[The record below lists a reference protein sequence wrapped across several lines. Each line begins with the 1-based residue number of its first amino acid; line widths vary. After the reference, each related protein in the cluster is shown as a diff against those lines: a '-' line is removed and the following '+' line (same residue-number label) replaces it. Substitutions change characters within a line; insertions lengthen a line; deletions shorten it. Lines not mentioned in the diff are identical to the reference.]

1 MKKTFI
7 ILSVCV
13 FLTHVM
19 FAQLK
24 VASNGNVGI
33 QLGTNTP
40 LSPLSIGDVGSSSS
54 KVTISADS
62 YTKGLSVTR
71 TGTTSYNQQYSIIG
85 SSSIVSGKSAYGVG
99 GYSYSSTYLNTGRSW
114 GIVGY
119 AGNATDGYN
128 YGVMGTHFGTG
139 YGAGIVGT
147 VNGNQDVSV
156 PGVYAGYFVGNV
168 YVTGT
173 LTGNPVVN
181 SDKRYKKNIANL
193 DTKTTLKN
201 VLQML
206 PVEYNLNQIYTKS
219 VGDSAVVERPL
230 YDEKSQVFQKKHYG
244 VIAQDL
250 QKLYP
255 DLVYEDANGYLSVN
269 YIGIIPLLIESIKEL
284 NTEIETLKTNSCSSS
299 PSKVKSNGL
308 VPCNTDVTS
317 AASLYQNN
325 PNPFSQSTQ
334 IKYYLPSTVNSASL
348 CIYDLQGKQLKQL
361 SISERG
367 NSSKIITASEF
378 SPGIYLYALIAD
390 NKEIDIKKMI
400 LTE

>member
-1 MKKTFI
+1 MKKSIVIFI
-7 ILSVCV
+7 FCALFSQ
-13 FLTHVM
+13 FFH
-19 FAQLK
+19 AQLK

-33 QLGTNTP
+33 QVGTNTP

-54 KVTISADS
+54 RVTISANS

-71 TGTTSYNQQYSIIG
+71 TGTSSYNQQHSIFG
-85 SSSIVSGKSAYGVG
+85 SSGIVSGRSAYGVG

-114 GIVGY
+114 GVVGY
-119 AGNATDGYN
+119 AGNATNGYN

-147 VNGNQDVSV
+147 VNGNQDVFV
-156 PGVYAGYFVGNV
+156 PGVYAGYFVGDV

-181 SDKRYKKNIANL
+181 SDKRYKKNIADL

-219 VGDSAVVERPL
+219 VGDSAVVKRPL

-255 DLVYEDANGYLSVN
+255 DLVYEDTNGYLSVN

-284 NTEIETLKTNSCSSS
+284 NAEIETLKTGTNSISA
-299 PSKVKSNGL
+299 SKVKSNGL
-308 VPCNTDVTS
+308 VPSYSDITL
-317 AASLYQNN
+317 ASLYQNN

-334 IKYYLPSTVNSASL
+334 IKYYLPSTVSSASL
-348 CIYDLQGKQLKQL
+348 CIYDFQGKQLKQL

-367 NSSKIITASEF
+367 NSSIIISASEF
-378 SPGIYLYALIAD
+378 SPGIHLYALIAD
-390 NKEIDIKKMI
+390 SKEIDVKRMI